1 MPRTPEAAA
10 AVRDAT
16 KQRIRRA
23 AVLQMAEQGYRATT
37 LRQVDARAGVADG
50 LPSRYFGNK
59 AGLLL
64 DVADRWRERT
74 RDALAE
80 LADAEPADRLRA
92 LVRSALLG
100 LDVSPEEIDE
110 GRAVAALLA
119 DPEAREVLREAG
131 TDDDSADLLKE
142 LSDSLV
148 ASGSTD
154 PEGDRLLLMAG
165 IRGGLVLA
173 AEDPSFPLR
182 GLEDVLLSRVLGGR

>member
-37 LRQVDARAGVADG
+37 LRQVAARAGVADG

-119 DPEAREVLREAG
+119 DPAAREVLREAG
-131 TDDDSADLLKE
+131 ADDDSADLLKE